1 MKNILR
7 DILTSIIATIVF
19 AIILCGVYPVLIWGI
34 GELVFP
40 WQTNGSLLTDKSG
53 QVIGSKLIGQNFTEP
68 QYFQS
73 RPSAAGAGYDPTSS
87 GGTNLGP
94 TSQKLATMIQQNIA
108 AYRKENNLSATSSV
122 PADAVTASASGLDPD
137 ISLDNAMYQAPRVA
151 AARKLP
157 LSAVEN
163 LIQQNIDPRGLGFL
177 GEEGVNVLTLN
188 IALDNLQA
196 AK

>member
-7 DILTSIIATIVF
+7 DTLTSIIATIIF
-19 AIILCGVYPVLIWGI
+19 AIILCGIYPVLIWGI

-40 WQTNGSLLTDKSG
+40 WQTNGSLLTDKNG
-53 QVIGSKLIGQNFTEP
+53 QVIGSRLIGQNFTEP
-68 QYFQS
+68 QYFHP
-73 RPSAAGAGYDPTSS
+73 RPSAAGSGYDPTSS

-108 AYRKENNLSATSSV
+108 EYRKENNLSATSTV

-137 ISLDNAMYQAPRVA
+137 ISLDNAMIQAPRVA
-151 AARKLP
+151 KARH
-157 LSAVEN
+157 LSLATVQGI
-163 LIQQNIDPRGLGFL
+163 IQQNIDPRGLGFL

-196 AK
+196 AQ

>member
-7 DILTSIIATIVF
+7 DTLTSIIATILF
-19 AIILCGVYPVLIWGI
+19 AIILCGIYPVLIWGI

-53 QVIGSKLIGQNFTEP
+53 QVIGSQLIGQNFTLP
-68 QYFQS
+68 QYFQP
-73 RPSAAGAGYDPTSS
+73 RPSAAGSGYNPASS

-94 TSQKLATMIQQNIA
+94 TSQKLATAIAQNIA
-108 AYRKENNLSATSSV
+108 AYRKENNLSATSTV

-137 ISLDNAMYQAPRVA
+137 ISLDNAMIQAPRVA
-151 AARKLP
+151 KARH
-157 LSAVEN
+157 LSLSTVQG
-163 LIQQNIDPRGLGFL
+163 LMQQNIDPRGLGFL
-177 GEEGVNVLTLN
+177 GEEGINVLTLN

-196 AK
+196 AQ